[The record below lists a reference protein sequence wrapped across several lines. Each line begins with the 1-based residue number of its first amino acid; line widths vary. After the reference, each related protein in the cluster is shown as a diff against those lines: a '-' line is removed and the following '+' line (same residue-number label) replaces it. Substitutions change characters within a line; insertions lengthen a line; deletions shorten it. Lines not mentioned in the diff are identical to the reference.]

1 VLRVSIREYKSK
13 RSRSCAHSAISPR
26 FAIKMED
33 KGVILTAAEADVAF
47 FLIVEDNAGRLRSR
61 ERGRDFA
68 IYMME
73 SQLTTT

>member
-1 VLRVSIREYKSK
+1 
-13 RSRSCAHSAISPR
+13 
-26 FAIKMED
+26 MED